1 MADPTFTYD
10 VSTPAGQ
17 VRLLLND
24 IPAAEGAQG
33 TAVFSD
39 AEIDAFLTLER
50 SSVKRAAAQAIDTNA
65 TNEALASKVL
75 RTQDL
80 STDGAKVADAMRKH
94 AAALRA
100 QADQDDEADDA
111 GFVLVSVVPGC
122 QRPPELTEYPR
133 NPRYPFC

>member
-10 VSTPAGQ
+10 VATPAGQ

-24 IPAAEGAQG
+24 IPAADGTQG
-33 TAVFSD
+33 TAVFND
-39 AEIDAFLTLER
+39 AEIDAFLVLER

-80 STDGAKVADAMRKH
+80 STDGAKLADAMRKH
-94 AAALRA
+94 AANLRD
-100 QADQDDEADDA
+100 QADRADDDADA
-111 GFVLVSVVPGC
+111 GFVLVSPVPGC
-122 QRPPELTEYPR
+122 RRPPELTEYPY
-133 NPRYPFC
+133 RYL